1 MTAREANVA
10 VRAEPSSVGTSRAR
24 DRLALEIRLLGA
36 LLGQVIA
43 EQAGVELL
51 DLVERVRRTTIRLRR
66 EDDPAERE
74 ALAALLAG
82 LDLDRAEVVI
92 RAFSLYFRLVNL
104 AEERDQVRVV
114 PAARADEPRG
124 PDRGGDRGARPAAA
138 RTATTPASSSRRLRI
153 TPVLTAHPTE
163 ARRRTLLLA
172 LRRVERLLARLEDPL
187 LTPAEDREARRR
199 LREEI
204 TLLWRTADLRAVAPS
219 PLDEVRT
226 ALAFFDETLFG
237 AVPRVLRAV
246 DAALDG
252 AEGRGR
258 RRSAARRC
266 RRRCRGDATP
276 AGPGR
281 GRRWCRRSSAGARG
295 SAATATATRR

>member
-104 AEERDQVRVV
+104 AEERDQVRSSRRRERTSRED
-114 PAARADEPRG
+114 PIGAAIAALG
-124 PDRGGDRGARPAAA
+124 RGGAGRRRRPRARLASPGHARCSRPTRPRPAA
-138 RTATTPASSSRRLRI
+138 
-153 TPVLTAHPTE
+153 
-163 ARRRTLLLA
+163 
-172 LRRVERLLARLEDPL
+172 
-187 LTPAEDREARRR
+187 
-199 LREEI
+199 
-204 TLLWRTADLRAVAPS
+204 
-219 PLDEVRT
+219 
-226 ALAFFDETLFG
+226 
-237 AVPRVLRAV
+237 
-246 DAALDG
+246 
-252 AEGRGR
+252 GRCCS
-258 RRSAARRC
+258 RSAAWS
-266 RRRCRGDATP
+266 ASSP
-276 AGPGR
+276 ASR
-281 GRRWCRRSSAGARG
+281 TRS
-295 SAATATATRR
+295 